1 MEAASKSSGSVS
13 VPKLESM
20 SVSETG
26 RVKITFS
33 EKLLARDPTQITNST
48 LGVKV
53 NSKTDVPDDQK
64 RFSWNAT
71 KFDGRALWLQLDF
84 ESPLA
89 VSSETKLNLDEL
101 EVWVKNPFMFRS
113 RSTDFMVPRNSE
125 IKAEIPPQFRGD
137 GFDIE

>member
-1 MEAASKSSGSVS
+1 
-13 VPKLESM
+13 M

-53 NSKTDVPDDQK
+53 NSKTDVHDDQK

-84 ESPLA
+84 ESPLV
-89 VSSETKLNLDEL
+89 VSSETKLNLNEL

-113 RSTDFMVPRNSE
+113 TSTNFMVPRNSE